1 MKNME
6 VTARPDAIKRKARA
20 GYQASETGLLMGL
33 GPRAF
38 GDYTSN
44 EKKKKETQIKKKA
57 YNIQSQSQSQ
67 RSSQFLPFER
77 ARERW

>member
-33 GPRAF
+33 GPKAF

-44 EKKKKETQIKKKA
+44 EKKRNPNQEESIWKV
-57 YNIQSQSQSQ
+57 
-67 RSSQFLPFER
+67 
-77 ARERW
+77 